1 MPSSPSDPAQDPGF
15 PARDGLLPP
24 ALRRDL
30 ADLNAQYLD
39 LGRVADPPG
48 DPRFG
53 WAEPVRR
60 RLSEL
65 DGPTRLRMAA
75 APFALFRLVAPPP
88 EPGAGVGVADLP
100 WAVPGVGWQGRCASF
115 SHQAAFFAR
124 RLVEG
129 APLAAT
135 VVLDLAPEAQS
146 LLAGMCPSQ
155 LAACAASPGFVRPR
169 WPCHLRFWEM
179 LEVAAR
185 RDSPVAMQWA
195 HCVGVCLLGADDA
208 SAAAAAAAGGR
219 RRPRR

>member
-1 MPSSPSDPAQDPGF
+1 
-15 PARDGLLPP
+15 
-24 ALRRDL
+24 
-30 ADLNAQYLD
+30 
-39 LGRVADPPG
+39 
-48 DPRFG
+48 
-53 WAEPVRR
+53 
-60 RLSEL
+60 
-65 DGPTRLRMAA
+65 
-75 APFALFRLVAPPP
+75 
-88 EPGAGVGVADLP
+88 LP

-135 VVLDLAPEAQS
+135 VVLDLAPDAQS

-208 SAAAAAAAGGR
+208 SAAGAALGR
-219 RRPRR
+219 RRPRH